1 MEPVIARLWKGSVRR
16 EDADVYADYIRET
29 GFTAYGETK
38 GNRGAWMLRRDVG
51 DLTEFQTYSLWDS
64 IESVKAFAGED
75 YEAAVYYA
83 DDDRYLVER
92 DERVAH
98 FEVAD
103 EIPAR

>member
-1 MEPVIARLWKGSVRR
+1 
-16 EDADVYADYIRET
+16 
-29 GFTAYGETK
+29 
-38 GNRGAWMLRRDVG
+38 MLRRDVG
-51 DLTEFQTYSLWDS
+51 ELTEFQTYSLWDS

-92 DERVAH
+92 DDAVAH

>member
-1 MEPVIARLWKGSVRR
+1 
-16 EDADVYADYIRET
+16 
-29 GFTAYGETK
+29 
-38 GNRGAWMLRRDVG
+38 MLRRDVG

-75 YEAAVYYA
+75 YETAVYYD

-92 DERVAH
+92 DEIVAH

-103 EIPAR
+103 EIPAP